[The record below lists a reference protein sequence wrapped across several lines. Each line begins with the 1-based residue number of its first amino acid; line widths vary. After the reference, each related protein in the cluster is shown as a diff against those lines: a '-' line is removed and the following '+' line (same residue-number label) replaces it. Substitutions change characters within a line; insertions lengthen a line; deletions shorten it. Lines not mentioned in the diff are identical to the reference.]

1 MNRWLGISSCGLML
15 IVNALLFNRD
25 IAPRWFAGD
34 KPPSGV
40 IGVGDEVDSQARI
53 EDDDGNIVGRT
64 WTRTSCSKELRAI
77 RSLTYLERISAGP
90 ATLGSKILIGTE
102 IVFSADGQLSTI
114 GMKVSGLP
122 IGLQLHGEFYEPD
135 NLACTWQIADMRGT
149 IVLEG
154 VDSKAVADMS
164 KPFDRLTGL
173 YVGQSWRMEL
183 LNPLQSLLPKGAAG
197 IDSEPV
203 IVRVTGRETIQ
214 HGDERVETFVVD
226 ADRVRAW
233 VDDEGL
239 VLRQEVDLPL
249 FGRLV
254 LIDEPYDR
262 ELRESHSKRWNAAF
276 DASSSDDSD
285 DVFQRRR
292 RR

>member
-25 IAPRWFAGD
+25 LAPRWFAGD

-40 IGVGDEVDSQARI
+40 IGIGDEVDSQARI
-53 EDDDGNIVGRT
+53 EDGDGNVIGRT

-77 RSLTYLERISAGP
+77 RSATYLDRLAAGGGL
-90 ATLGSKILIGTE
+90 LGSKVLIGTE
-102 IVFSADGQLSTI
+102 IVFTADGQLSTI
-114 GMKVSGLP
+114 GMKVEGLP
-122 IGLQLHGEFYEPD
+122 IGLQLRGEFYEPD
-135 NLACTWQIADMRGT
+135 NLACTWQVADMRGT
-149 IVLEG
+149 FVLEG

-183 LNPLQSLLPKGAAG
+183 LNPLQSLLPKGAAT

-203 IVRVTGRETIQ
+203 IVRVTGRERIEHAGGQ
-214 HGDERVETFVVD
+214 VDAFVVD

-233 VDDEGL
+233 VGPDGL
-239 VLRQEVDLPL
+239 VLRQEVDMPL
-249 FGRLV
+249 LGRLT
-254 LIDEPYDR
+254 LIAEPYDR
-262 ELRESHSKRWNAAF
+262 DLREAHSKRWNAAF
-276 DASSSDDSD
+276 DAESREESTDFS
-285 DVFQRRR
+285 QRRR